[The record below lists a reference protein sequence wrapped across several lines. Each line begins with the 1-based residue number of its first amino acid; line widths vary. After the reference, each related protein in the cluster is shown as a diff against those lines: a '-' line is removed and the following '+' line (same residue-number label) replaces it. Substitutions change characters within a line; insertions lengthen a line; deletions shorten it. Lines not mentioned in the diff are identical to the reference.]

1 MNLVISNKVLLNT
14 SLSDKAIVT
23 MLTINGLK
31 SNFDTITLTTEN
43 ISSILYNKIKCTRKE
58 TEGIRDSIK
67 ELIENNILTPLYSEK
82 NWYTF
87 HTTDLTTVEE
97 PFTLITVDEFEQL
110 KDRPRLLRYF
120 LVVVSTINNVSKV
133 GFNTIEQLAHK
144 TRIKDAGTII
154 NYNRTLVEMGLLYI
168 YNQKQFIN
176 GQQTANTYGRTK
188 DKDIII
194 KNAIEYYDIR
204 NFATDRSMSAS
215 EKRSISANYNN
226 YLKGRYKGDI
236 FKLRADCKRY
246 NELCGGRNM
255 KDLSVFSEVK
265 GIRAS
270 PFMVDLMERNGVD
283 TSNFYVRGEYD

>member
-1 MNLVISNKVLLNT
+1 MNLGISNKVLFNT
-14 SLSDKAIVT
+14 KLSDKAIIT
-23 MLTINGLK
+23 MLIINGFK

-43 ISSILYNKIKCTRKE
+43 ITSILYNKIKCSRKE
-58 TEGIRDSIK
+58 NEGIRDSIK
-67 ELIENNILTPLYSEK
+67 ELVENGILTPTQSDK
-82 NWYTF
+82 NWYMF
-87 HTTDLTTVEE
+87 RISDIVIEE
-97 PFTLITVDEFEQL
+97 PFTLITVEEFEQL
-110 KDRPRLLRYF
+110 KHKPKLLRYF

-144 TRIKDAGTII
+144 SRIRDAGTII

-194 KNAIEYYDIR
+194 KNAIEYYNIR

-236 FKLRADCKRY
+236 WKLKADCKRY

-255 KDLSVFSEVK
+255 KDLTVFPEGKKIKTSK
-265 GIRAS
+265 LMI
-270 PFMVDLMERNGVD
+270 DLMEKSGEDV
-283 TSNFYVRGEYD
+283 SNFYTRKECD